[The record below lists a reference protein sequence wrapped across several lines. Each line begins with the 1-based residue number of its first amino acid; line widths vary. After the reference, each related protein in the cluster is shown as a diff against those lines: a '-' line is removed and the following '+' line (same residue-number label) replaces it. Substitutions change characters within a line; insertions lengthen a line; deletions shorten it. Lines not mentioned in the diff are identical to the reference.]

1 LPLAAWQDTY
11 ATLHLWTQIVGKTCV
26 ALAPWQN
33 HWWHVALHVTAR
45 GLTTS
50 PLPFGL
56 HTFEIVFDLV
66 NHRLTVRTSQG
77 TTRSIPL
84 VAQSVADF
92 YHAYLAALAEL
103 GLEVK
108 LWPVPV
114 EMERAIPFAD
124 DREHASYDPEY
135 ALRFWR
141 ILTRVDQVLKRF
153 RGGFLGKSSPV
164 HFFWGSFDLACTRF
178 SGRPAPPHPGG
189 VPNTPAYVMRE
200 AYSHECASCGFWP
213 GGGAVSEPAFYA
225 YAYPAPPGYEAVAVA
240 RPAFYSRELGEFILP
255 YEAVRTAARPDHVVL
270 EFLER
275 TYAAAADLA
284 RWDRRALERPPEA
297 P

>member
-1 LPLAAWQDTY
+1 MITARTSLSDGDAWPSLPLAAWQDTC
-11 ATLHLWTQIVGKTCV
+11 ATLHLWSQIVGKTCV

-50 PLPFGL
+50 PLPFGR

-66 NHRLTVRTSQG
+66 NHHLTVRTSQG
-77 TTRSIPL
+77 TTRRIPL
-84 VAQSVADF
+84 VAQSVADC

-103 GLEVK
+103 GLELK
-108 LWPVPV
+108 LWPVP
-114 EMERAIPFAD
+114 
-124 DREHASYDPEY
+124 
-135 ALRFWR
+135 
-141 ILTRVDQVLKRF
+141 F
-153 RGGFLGKSSPV
+153 RGRFLGKSSPV
-164 HFFWGSFDLACTRF
+164 PFFWGSFDLACTRF
-178 SGRPAPPHPGG
+178 SGRAAPPHPGG
-189 VPNTPAYVMRE
+189 VPHTPAHVMRE

-284 RWDRRALERPPEA
+284 RWDRSALERPPET